1 MKPTAV
7 FKALSR
13 RKLFLESRI
22 EDHGNNFDRAE
33 YGALMDVL
41 RCWDG
46 VRDIL
51 LNKENLRAENLRL
64 KTECGKLKVE
74 NEQLRVA
81 FRLENAY
88 AESSEIKEPHTG
100 RVDIPE

>member
-1 MKPTAV
+1 MKPTEV

-33 YGALMDVL
+33 YGALRDVL
-41 RCWDG
+41 RFWND

-51 LNKENLRAENLRL
+51 LNKENLRAENLQL
-64 KTECGKLKVE
+64 KAECGRLTAE

-81 FRLENAY
+81 FKLENDY
-88 AESSEIKEPHTG
+88 AASKDEEPSVVRMG
-100 RVDIPE
+100 L